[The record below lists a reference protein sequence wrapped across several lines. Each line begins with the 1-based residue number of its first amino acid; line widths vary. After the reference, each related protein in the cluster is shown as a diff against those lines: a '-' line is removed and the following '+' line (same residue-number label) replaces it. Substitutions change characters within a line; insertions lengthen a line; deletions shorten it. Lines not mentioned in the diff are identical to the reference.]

1 MCADGPSF
9 YDDDAVFRAYMQ
21 HRQRPDSPNNALELP
36 ILREL
41 LGDLRG
47 RRILDLGCGDAALGW
62 EALAQGCQS
71 YIGLEGSHNM
81 VAVARETLADTPGQ
95 VVHATIERW
104 DYPPARF
111 DLVVSRLALH
121 YIGDLAQT
129 LALVYRT
136 LESGGR
142 LVFSVE
148 HPVITS
154 SDRGWTPGTQR
165 QDWLVDDYFVSGER
179 VTRWLGGQVRKYHRT
194 VEEYFG
200 GLQQAGFVVESLRE
214 SRPRR
219 ERFADQQTYR
229 RRQRIPLLLLLAAR
243 KP

>member
-9 YDDDAVFRAYMQ
+9 YDDDAVFHAYMQ

-41 LGDLRG
+41 LGDLQG

-62 EALAQGCQS
+62 EALALGCQS
-71 YIGLEGSHNM
+71 YIGLEGSRNM
-81 VAVARETLADTPGQ
+81 VAVAGETLAGTPGQ
-95 VVHATIERW
+95 VVHATIEGW

-121 YIGDLAQT
+121 YIADFAQT

-154 SDRGWTPGTQR
+154 SDRGWTPGTPR

-179 VTRWLGGQVRKYHRT
+179 VTRWLGGDVRKYHRT

-200 GLQQAGFVVESLRE
+200 GLQQAGFVVERLRE

-219 ERFADQQTYR
+219 EQFADEQTYQ